1 MKNQA
6 INDHLKLITENGLLQ
21 AMKEIDE
28 NDFPK
33 TRRIK
38 YYKAI
43 YNDTDKAYPP
53 PLLIDKAYNY
63 SVNQKLP
70 EDFFNRIGK
79 GSEYFK
85 FLEENGFNIIELEN
99 DSMKEKRFY
108 LKRVLNQDIER
119 TFSVNNT
126 AAEEFFDLKLNNG
139 EDQHILIDY
148 INSNELKNTRFN
160 KRNTRNEHRFFPINR
175 DRLNEED
182 ILLFTKSGDDY
193 SMEVIY
199 SNDERFE
206 DLSHLLD
213 GANHLLTDHLTGNH
227 NNSTKTNAMI
237 EQPLNQILYGPP
249 GTGKTYSTITKA
261 LDIIGVDYKDY
272 EEAQD
277 LFQDELGSRI
287 EFVTMHQSFSYED
300 FVQGL
305 KPKTGDNGIE
315 FDYKNGVF
323 KAICQRAE
331 DSMLGDSLG
340 QELSLTNREMLKI
353 AFYLAKFNGKKK
365 GEKQSNEF
373 LGYDSDNDAFIGIS
387 TRTGHKPNSI
397 KNHRDK
403 FDFLFH
409 DHTNYTA
416 RKGWTPR
423 NDNGVLDNT
432 SKWPYQE
439 IYTELNPVD
448 FDQLSNQVRELL
460 EKSAIVEEEVQGEQK
475 FIIILDEINRANISR
490 VFGELIALI
499 EDDKRDG
506 KLSATL
512 PSGDSFSVPSNLYII
527 GTMNTAD
534 KSIALVDIALRRRFR
549 FVPMYPDTDVLK
561 NVLEGNGFPGQEVRR
576 RTTVLTILNQI
587 IRSKKTV
594 DYEIGH
600 SYFMSDD
607 KLEDIMNEQVL
618 PLLNEYFMYDLRAV
632 KSLLENK
639 QKDRDKNDIPM
650 LGVKFDSQEYKN
662 RGLLKIKT
670 IDPSNVVVQ
679 ANDASDSEEEEEQ

>member
-6 INDHLKLITENGLLQ
+6 INDLLKLITENGLLQ

-28 NDFPK
+28 NDFPR

-79 GSEYFK
+79 GSECFK
-85 FLEENGFNIIELEN
+85 FLEQKGFSIIELEN
-99 DSMKEKRFY
+99 DSMKENKFY

-119 TFSVNNT
+119 TFSLNNT

-139 EDQHILIDY
+139 EDQDLLLAY
-148 INSNELKNTRFN
+148 INSNKLENTRFN

-175 DRLNEED
+175 DRINEED

-272 EEAQD
+272 EDAQK
-277 LFQDELGSRI
+277 LFKKELGKRI
-287 EFVTMHQSFSYED
+287 EFVTMHQSYAYED

-305 KPKTGDNGIE
+305 KPGKTDNGQGIV
-315 FDYKNGVF
+315 FDYKDGVF
-323 KAICQRAE
+323 KSICESADENRILVKKE
-331 DSMLGDSLG
+331 IKDEVETDRLFPSFMLSIDEMTVYSLVS
-340 QELSLTNREMLKI
+340 ELIYDGGRVPQ
-353 AFYLAKFNGKKK
+353 YLAIEYFNEKLGKKYCK
-365 GEKQSNEF
+365 
-373 LGYDSDNDAFIGIS
+373 AW
-387 TRTGHKPNSI
+387 
-397 KNHRDK
+397 RDK
-403 FDFLFH
+403 FDYVLEDESPRVGYQPDKFREGELEAFH
-409 DHTNYTA
+409 VYAESFKKLTNEERI
-416 RKGWTPR
+416 RKLKSEWF
-423 NDNGVLDNT
+423 NVEV
-432 SKWPYQE
+432 KIE
-439 IYTELNPVD
+439 TE
-448 FDQLSNQVRELL
+448 
-460 EKSAIVEEEVQGEQK
+460 VEEVNNYV
-475 FIIILDEINRANISR
+475 IILDEINRCNVSK
-490 VFGELIALI
+490 VFGELITLI
-499 EDDKRDG
+499 EDDKRD
-506 KLSATL
+506 KFETTL
-512 PSGDSFSVPSNLYII
+512 PSGNRFTVPKNLYII

-534 KSIALVDIALRRRFR
+534 KSISMVDIALRRRFE
-549 FVPMYPDTDVLK
+549 FEAMYPNPNLVKDNEKKVFMK
-561 NVLEGNGFPGQEVRR
+561 AVNK
-576 RTTVLTILNQI
+576 I
-587 IRSKKTV
+587 IRDKKSI
-594 DYEIGH
+594 DFEIGH
-600 SYFMSDD
+600 SDFMKDLSFKDTLNR
-607 KLEDIMNEQVL
+607 KTI
-618 PLLNEYFMYDLRAV
+618 PLLVEYFRNDMSVVKDILNECMVSDSSVEIDVKWLDNTGLIRV
-632 KSLLENK
+632 KS
-639 QKDRDKNDIPM
+639 
-650 LGVKFDSQEYKN
+650 S
-662 RGLLKIKT
+662 
-670 IDPSNVVVQ
+670 
-679 ANDASDSEEEEEQ
+679 SE